1 MTEVKEYIKQTQNT
15 QQMIPMWHKICKA
28 GSGSLPTEDWN
39 VLNL

>member
-1 MTEVKEYIKQTQNT
+1 MAEVKEYEKQIHSI
-15 QQMIPMWHKICKA
+15 QQMIPMWHEICKA